1 MEWANHTV
9 LVVEDSAVQRRHVVE
24 ALEVLGFGAILEAGN
39 GLHALRVLELRAA
52 PVQLVV
58 TDLDMPEMDG
68 IELIRHLAERHL
80 TQYLIVTT
88 ARDPRLFEIVE
99 RMASDDSNLRLLG
112 TLAKPVK
119 MNELVMLLEHSDTA
133 SLKPGVAAPAA
144 TVRIDEIDRAIR
156 AREFTPYFQPKV
168 NMSTGAIK
176 GVEALARWRH
186 PERGILTPDHF
197 IPVIEGTPLMA
208 PFTLLIA
215 EETVRYLS
223 TLHDCGMASLAAS
236 INLSADSLADRT
248 FIDRLARLVD
258 AYGIPSSLLIWE
270 VTETM
275 LMKNV
280 SESLANLAR
289 LGLKGFG
296 LAMDDYGIGYSSIQQ
311 FSRCPFTELKIDRA
325 FVHEAS
331 RRQTRRAILESA
343 IELGHRF
350 NVATVA
356 EGVETK
362 ADWDLLRTLGC
373 DLAQGYL
380 IGKPMQAGEL
390 PQWAKAHRTAMKS
403 LAATIDIDGK
413 AGNEAETRRDDL
425 PVKLVAAGGKLAS

>member
-1 MEWANHTV
+1 
-9 LVVEDSAVQRRHVVE
+9 
-24 ALEVLGFGAILEAGN
+24 
-39 GLHALRVLELRAA
+39 
-52 PVQLVV
+52 
-58 TDLDMPEMDG
+58 
-68 IELIRHLAERHL
+68 
-80 TQYLIVTT
+80 
-88 ARDPRLFEIVE
+88 
-99 RMASDDSNLRLLG
+99 
-112 TLAKPVK
+112 
-119 MNELVMLLEHSDTA
+119 
-133 SLKPGVAAPAA
+133 
-144 TVRIDEIDRAIR
+144 
-156 AREFTPYFQPKV
+156 
-168 NMSTGAIK
+168 
-176 GVEALARWRH
+176 
-186 PERGILTPDHF
+186 
-197 IPVIEGTPLMA
+197 
-208 PFTLLIA
+208 
-215 EETVRYLS
+215 
-223 TLHDCGMASLAAS
+223 MASLAAS

-362 ADWDLLRTLGC
+362 ADWDLLRALGC

-380 IGKPMQAGEL
+380 IGKPMRAGEL

-403 LAATIDIDGK
+403 LAATIDNDGK
-413 AGNEAETRRDDL
+413 AGNEAETRRDGL